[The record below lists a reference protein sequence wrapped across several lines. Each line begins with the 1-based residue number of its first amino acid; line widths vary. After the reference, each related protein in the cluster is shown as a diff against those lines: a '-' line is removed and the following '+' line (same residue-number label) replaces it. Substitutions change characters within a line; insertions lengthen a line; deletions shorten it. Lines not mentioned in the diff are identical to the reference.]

1 MACEGE
7 QGLVGQGVPWCFGGA
22 GTGYEGE
29 PGLGGQRD
37 AWRSGSSRTSRGES
51 CREGRGLSG
60 VSQGTRWR
68 LHR

>member
-29 PGLGGQRD
+29 QGSGRTGGRM
-37 AWRSGSSRTSRGES
+37 AL
-51 CREGRGLSG
+51 RE
-60 VSQGTRWR
+60 Q
-68 LHR
+68 